1 MNFRTL
7 KLGQNGQFGP
17 RIFMIAGDLRAA
29 EGRRPQLCQ
38 HSGMVTHAWSVF
50 VIDRWDE
57 EVIDEHEGAH
67 VVRTAVSKTF
77 SGDITGTSDG
87 WMTMARAQ
95 RGSMAYVGFE
105 RITATIDGRT
115 GTFVL
120 QHNAVGNSE
129 GGDATWTVLADSG
142 TGELRGIRG
151 TAQIARDENG
161 THIFTLNYDL

>member
-1 MNFRTL
+1 
-7 KLGQNGQFGP
+7 
-17 RIFMIAGDLRAA
+17 
-29 EGRRPQLCQ
+29 
-38 HSGMVTHAWSVF
+38 
-50 VIDRWDE
+50 
-57 EVIDEHEGAH
+57 
-67 VVRTAVSKTF
+67 
-77 SGDITGTSDG
+77 
-87 WMTMARAQ
+87 
-95 RGSMAYVGFE
+95 YVGFE